1 MVPKIGKEEIYIC
14 LIKVV
19 SGKIILTIH
28 KKMKMHKKNN
38 VRRENIKKI
47 QRKELLEA

>member
-1 MVPKIGKEEIYIC
+1 VPKIGKEEIYIC

-28 KKMKMHKKNN
+28 EKRKTYKKNN
-38 VRRENIKKI
+38 VRRKKYLNKNY
-47 QRKELLEA
+47 KERSF